1 MVYKSNETSILLMF
15 CKHFMESMSFS
26 GLWILP
32 PWSTEKGIVVLC
44 EAVSVEDDN
53 INLTNM
59 KGGMVDAK
67 FLVSD

>member
-26 GLWILP
+26 GLWTLP
-32 PWSTEKGIVVLC
+32 PWSTEKRIVVLC

-53 INLTNM
+53 MTNM